1 MNNLDELKMHFWAIK
16 ATIKALKRTL
26 TSEQLDLYNAS
37 IEESKRK
44 FAELHP
50 DIDQEF
56 QQRIDA
62 LLP

>member
-1 MNNLDELKMHFWAIK
+1 MNTSDELTMHFWAMK
-16 ATIKALKRTL
+16 ASIKALKQAL
-26 TSEQLDLYNAS
+26 TPEQLDIYHAS

-50 DIDQEF
+50 DISQEF
-56 QQRIDA
+56 QERIDA

>member
-1 MNNLDELKMHFWAIK
+1 MNKSDELKMHLWAIK
-16 ATIKALKRTL
+16 ASIKALKRAL
-26 TSEQLDLYNAS
+26 TQEQLDIYNAS

-50 DIDQEF
+50 DIDKEL
-56 QQRIDA
+56 QQHFDA